1 LLTSILPALITS
13 FYKGI
18 KVIVQSGAQVDITLK
33 ALSSSGR
40 KSKVRTQE
48 NLRI

>member
-1 LLTSILPALITS
+1 M
-13 FYKGI
+13 YKGI

-40 KSKVRTQE
+40 KSEIRTQE